1 MAKQAIKKG
10 AGIQKKSLSA
20 WKEKNGLAITGG
32 NLSVSNIDKP
42 MDWLIMPNAFQEAVR
57 LPGFPIGYVSMIK
70 GQSDTG
76 KTTILNHALVSA
88 QRQGFIPVIY
98 DTENNMDW
106 KYLIDMGF
114 EASPIYANVEVEKF
128 NEETGEVEIIEEEQ
142 IVGYDGD
149 FIYFNNTILAEKFGS
164 YDYSTGKETKKK
176 RKDAVIEDVA
186 ASMKELM
193 DAQDN
198 GDIEAGLV
206 FVWDS
211 VGSIVSYKS
220 YKSLTNN
227 PMFDAAGIS
236 ACFTNIL
243 NNKIP
248 STRKKSSP
256 YVNTMIVINK
266 TWKDMPSMPGGI
278 PTTKCKGGESIYYA
292 SRLVFQIG
300 GELTR
305 GTKKLKAIS
314 KGATYRYGL
323 ETKIKVEKNHLPS
336 PYNLT
341 YEGTMICTPHGLVSK
356 DELVQYQKDHIND
369 MLKELNSILEE
380 QDKVVNIEDVEFT
393 ETEENEE

>member
-10 AGIQKKSLSA
+10 IGIQKKSLSA
-20 WKEKNGLAITGG
+20 WKEKNGL
-32 NLSVSNIDKP
+32 LSISNADKP
-42 MDWLIMPNAFQEAVR
+42 MDWLIMPNGFQEAVR
-57 LPGFPIGYVSMIK
+57 LPGFPVGYVSMIK

-76 KTTILNHALVSA
+76 KTTILNHVLVSA

-114 EASPIYANVEVEKF
+114 EATPVYGKVSVEKI
-128 NEETGEVEIIEEEQ
+128 NEETGETEIVEEEE
-142 IVGYDGD
+142 ITSYDGD
-149 FIYFNNTILAEKFGS
+149 FIYFNNTILAETYGN
-164 YDYSTGKETKKK
+164 YDYSAGKETKKK

-186 ASMKELM
+186 ASIKDLM
-193 DAQDN
+193 DAQDE
-198 GDIEAGLV
+198 GEIEGGFV

-211 VGSIVSYKS
+211 VGSIKS
-220 YKSLTNN
+220 FKSLKSKTPN
-227 PMFDAAGIS
+227 PMFDAAS
-236 ACFTNIL
+236 LSTCFGDIL

-248 STRKKSSP
+248 STRKRTSS
-256 YVNTMIVINK
+256 YTNTMIVINK
-266 TWKDMPSMPGGI
+266 TWKDMPSMPGGMPI
-278 PTTKCKGGESIYYA
+278 TKCKGGESIYYA
-292 SRLVFQIG
+292 SRLVFQVG

-341 YEGTMICTPHGLVSK
+341 YEGTMICTPHGLLSS
-356 DELVQYQKDHIND
+356 DELPQYQKEHIND

-380 QDKVVNIEDVEFT
+380 QGKVIEIDDIEFT